1 MPRRKAVKNPQPDFI
16 ERRVV
21 VTTPT
26 SYAARSFMEPTKT
39 YKQRVAKLN
48 KNRVTTDD

>member
-1 MPRRKAVKNPQPDFI
+1 MLRRKTTKKPQPDFI

-26 SYAARSFMEPTKT
+26 TYASRSFMEPTKT
-39 YKQRVAKLN
+39 YKKRLN
-48 KNRVTTDD
+48 KKGV